1 MNLDFFTSSY
11 LNKISIKYKSMYI
24 VFEGID
30 GAGKST
36 QIRMLKEWLEANGF
50 RVETLVEPTD
60 SEVGKLIR
68 RILQRPDATTDNVQ
82 KTLGLLFA
90 ADRMLIMDK
99 LEDESKI
106 IISDRSFIS
115 SLAYQEPAEWIEV
128 LNRYAKKPDLLIL
141 LDLDVKRSV
150 ARTSGEDTF
159 ENEEFLTGV
168 KQNYLNLAENFEHQ
182 IIDANNG
189 VNKVSS
195 DIKKAVAP
203 YLGICPDCIR

>member
-1 MNLDFFTSSY
+1 
-11 LNKISIKYKSMYI
+11 MYI

-36 QIRMLKEWLEANGF
+36 QIQMLKDWLEANGF

-68 RILQRPDATTDNVQ
+68 KVLQRPDAQTDSVQ

-99 LEDESKI
+99 LNDESKV

-115 SLAYQEPAEWIEV
+115 SLAYQEPLEWIEV
-128 LNRYAKKPDLLIL
+128 LNKYAKKPDLLIL
-141 LDLDVKRSV
+141 LDLDVKTSV

-159 ENEEFLTGV
+159 ENEEFLTKV
-168 KQNYLNLAENFEHQ
+168 KENYLNLVGDYEHQ

>member
-1 MNLDFFTSSY
+1 
-11 LNKISIKYKSMYI
+11 MYI

-36 QIRMLKEWLEANGF
+36 QIQLLNEWLENNGLE
-50 RVETLVEPTD
+50 VETMVEPTD

-68 RILQRPDATTDNVQ
+68 RILQRPDATTDGVQ

-99 LEDESKI
+99 LEDEKKV

-128 LNRYAKKPDLLIL
+128 LNKYAKKPDLLIL
-141 LDLDVKRSV
+141 LDLDVKTSV

-159 ENEEFLTGV
+159 ENEEFLTNV
-168 KQNYLNLAENFEHQ
+168 KANYLEIAKNFNCE
-182 IIDANNG
+182 IINANNG

-203 YLGICPDCIR
+203 YVGLCKDCIL

>member
-1 MNLDFFTSSY
+1 
-11 LNKISIKYKSMYI
+11 MYI

-60 SEVGKLIR
+60 SEVGRLIR
-68 RILQRPDATTDNVQ
+68 KILQRPDAQSDRVQ
-82 KTLGLLFA
+82 KTLALLFA
-90 ADRMLIMDK
+90 ADRMLIMDR
-99 LEDESKI
+99 LEDKSKI

-115 SLAYQEPAEWIEV
+115 SLAYQEPAEWVEV
-128 LNRYAKKPDLLIL
+128 LNKYAKKPDLLIL
-141 LDLDVKRSV
+141 LDLDVKKSV

-159 ENEEFLTGV
+159 ENVEFLTGV
-168 KQNYLNLAENFEHQ
+168 KENYLKLAEDFTCE
-182 IIDANNG
+182 IIDAGNG

-203 YLGICPDCIR
+203 YLGICPDCIQ

>member
-1 MNLDFFTSSY
+1 
-11 LNKISIKYKSMYI
+11 MYI

-36 QIRMLKEWLEANGF
+36 QIQMLKEWLEANGF
-50 RVETLVEPTD
+50 RVETVVEPTD

-68 RILQRPDATTDNVQ
+68 KILQRPDAQSDRVQ

-115 SLAYQEPAEWIEV
+115 SLAYQGNPEWIGV
-128 LNRYAKKPDLLIL
+128 LNKYVKKPDLLIL
-141 LDLDVKRSV
+141 LDLDVKTSV

-159 ENEEFLTGV
+159 ENEQFLTGV
-168 KQNYLNLAENFEHQ
+168 RENYLKFAKDYTSE
-182 IIDANNG
+182 IIDATNG

-195 DIKKAVAP
+195 DIKKVVAP
-203 YLGICPDCIR
+203 YLGICPDCIL

>member
-1 MNLDFFTSSY
+1 MSFVLFKNEVNCY
-11 LNKISIKYKSMYI
+11 ILNNILTKVNSMYI

-36 QIRMLKEWLEANGF
+36 QIQLLKEWLEDNGLI
-50 RVETLVEPTD
+50 VETLVEPTD

-68 RILQRPDATTDNVQ
+68 KILQRPDAETDKVQ

-99 LEDESKI
+99 LSDDKKV

-128 LNRYAKKPDLLIL
+128 LNRLIL
-141 LDLDVKRSV
+141 MLP
-150 ARTSGEDTF
+150 A
-159 ENEEFLTGV
+159 FLFG
-168 KQNYLNLAENFEHQ
+168 L
-182 IIDANNG
+182 
-189 VNKVSS
+189 S
-195 DIKKAVAP
+195 
-203 YLGICPDCIR
+203 LGIGIGGRR

>member
-1 MNLDFFTSSY
+1 
-11 LNKISIKYKSMYI
+11 MYI

-36 QIRMLKEWLEANGF
+36 QIQMLKDWLEANGF

-68 RILQRPDATTDNVQ
+68 KILQRPDATTERLQ
-82 KTLGLLFA
+82 KTLALLFA
-90 ADRMLIMDK
+90 ADRMFIMDK

-106 IISDRSFIS
+106 FISDRSFIS
-115 SLAYQEPAEWIEV
+115 SLAYQEPAEWVEI

-141 LDLDVKRSV
+141 LDLDVKKSV

-159 ENEEFLTGV
+159 ENEEFLARV
-168 KQNYLNLAENFEHQ
+168 KENYLKLVENYEHQ

-203 YLGICPDCIR
+203 YLGICPDCIL

>member
-1 MNLDFFTSSY
+1 
-11 LNKISIKYKSMYI
+11 MYI
-24 VFEGID
+24 VFVGID

-36 QIRMLKEWLEANGF
+36 QIQLLKEWLEDNGLE
-50 RVETLVEPTD
+50 VETMVEPTD

-68 RILQRPDATTDNVQ
+68 KILQRPDATTDSVQ

-99 LEDESKI
+99 LSDDKKV

-115 SLAYQEPAEWIEV
+115 SLAYQEPADWISV
-128 LNRYAKKPDLLIL
+128 LNKYAKKPDLLLL
-141 LDLDVKRSV
+141 LDLDVKTSV
-150 ARTSGEDTF
+150 SRTSGEDTF
-159 ENEEFLTGV
+159 ENEEFLTNV
-168 KQNYLNLAENFEHQ
+168 KSNYLDLVKDFNHE

-189 VNKVSS
+189 INKVSS

-203 YLGICPDCIR
+203 HVGLCRDCIL

>member
-1 MNLDFFTSSY
+1 
-11 LNKISIKYKSMYI
+11 MYI

-36 QIRMLKEWLEANGF
+36 QIQMLKEWLEANGLE
-50 RVETLVEPTD
+50 VETLAEPTD

-68 RILQRPDATTDNVQ
+68 KILLRSDATTDSVQ

-99 LEDESKI
+99 LSDDKKVI
-106 IISDRSFIS
+106 LSDRSFIS
-115 SLAYQEPAEWIEV
+115 SLAYQEPAQWIAE
-128 LNRYAKKPDLLIL
+128 LNKYAKKPDLVLL
-141 LDLDVKRSV
+141 LDLDVKTSV
-150 ARTSGEDTF
+150 SRTSGEDEF
-159 ENEEFLTGV
+159 ENEEFLTEV
-168 KQNYLNLAENFEHQ
+168 KINYLEIIKDFNHV

-195 DIKKAVAP
+195 DVKKAVASHVG
-203 YLGICPDCIR
+203 L

>member
-1 MNLDFFTSSY
+1 
-11 LNKISIKYKSMYI
+11 MYI

-36 QIRMLKEWLEANGF
+36 QIQLLKEWLEANGF

-60 SEVGKLIR
+60 SKVGKLIR
-68 RILQRPDATTDNVQ
+68 EILQSPDATSDRVQ

-90 ADRMLIMDK
+90 ADRMFIMDK

-106 IISDRSFIS
+106 FISDRSFIS

-141 LDLDVKRSV
+141 LDLDVKKSV

-159 ENEEFLTGV
+159 ENAEFLTGV
-168 KQNYLNLAENFEHQ
+168 KENYLKLAENYTHE
-182 IIDANNG
+182 IIDADKG

>member
-1 MNLDFFTSSY
+1 
-11 LNKISIKYKSMYI
+11 MYI
-24 VFEGID
+24 VFDGID

-36 QIRMLKEWLEANGF
+36 QINLLKEWLEANGF

-68 RILQRPDATTDNVQ
+68 RILQRSDATEDRVQ

-99 LEDESKI
+99 LNDESKV

-128 LNRYAKKPDLLIL
+128 LNKYAKKPDLLIL
-141 LDLDVKRSV
+141 LDLDIKKSV

-159 ENEEFLTGV
+159 ENEEFLTNV
-168 KQNYLNLAENFEHQ
+168 RANYLNLVEGYTYE
-182 IIDANNG
+182 IINANNG

>member
-1 MNLDFFTSSY
+1 
-11 LNKISIKYKSMYI
+11 MYI

-36 QIRMLKEWLEANGF
+36 QIQLLKEWLEANGF

-60 SEVGKLIR
+60 SEVGKFIR
-68 RILQRPDATTDNVQ
+68 EILQHPDSSSDRYQ
-82 KTLGLLFA
+82 KILALLFA

-115 SLAYQEPAEWIEV
+115 SLAYQENMEWVEV
-128 LNRYAKKPDLLIL
+128 LNKYAKIPDLVLL
-141 LDLDVKRSV
+141 LDLDVKKSV
-150 ARTSGEDTF
+150 ARTSGKDTF
-159 ENEEFLTGV
+159 ENEKFLTDV
-168 KQNYLNLAENFEHQ
+168 KENYLCIVENYEHQ
-182 IIDANNG
+182 IINANNG

-195 DIKKAVAP
+195 DIKKAVAA
-203 YLGICPDCIR
+203 YLGICPDCVQ

>member
-1 MNLDFFTSSY
+1 
-11 LNKISIKYKSMYI
+11 MYI

-36 QIRMLKEWLEANGF
+36 QIEMLKEWLEANGLE
-50 RVETLVEPTD
+50 VETFVEPTG
-60 SEVGKLIR
+60 SEVGTLIR
-68 RILQRPDATTDNVQ
+68 EILQRPDATTDRVQ

-99 LEDESKI
+99 LEDDKKV

-115 SLAYQEPAEWIEV
+115 SLAYQEPAEWIGV
-128 LNRYAKKPDLLIL
+128 LNKYAKKPDLLIL
-141 LDLDVKRSV
+141 LDLDVKTSV

-159 ENEEFLTGV
+159 ENEEFLAGV
-168 KQNYLNLAENFEHQ
+168 RENYLNLAKDYEHQ

-189 VNKVSS
+189 INKVSS

-203 YLGICPDCIR
+203 YVGLCRDCIQ

>member
-1 MNLDFFTSSY
+1 
-11 LNKISIKYKSMYI
+11 MYI

-36 QIRMLKEWLEANGF
+36 QIQLLKEWLEANGF
-50 RVETLVEPTD
+50 TVETFVEPTD
-60 SEVGKLIR
+60 SKVGRLIR
-68 RILQRPDATTDNVQ
+68 EILQRPDSQDEDVQ
-82 KTLGLLFA
+82 KVLALLFA

-99 LEDESKI
+99 FSDESKI

-115 SLAYQEPAEWIEV
+115 SLAYQKNMEWVEE
-128 LNRYAKKPDLLIL
+128 LNKYAKRPDLLIL
-141 LDLDVKRSV
+141 LDLDVKKSV
-150 ARTSGEDTF
+150 ARTSKEDTF

-168 KQNYLNLAENFEHQ
+168 RENYLNIVKNFEHQ

-203 YLGICPDCIR
+203 YFGICPDCVR

>member
-1 MNLDFFTSSY
+1 
-11 LNKISIKYKSMYI
+11 MYI

-36 QIRMLKEWLEANGF
+36 QIQLLKEWLEDNGF

-60 SEVGKLIR
+60 SDVGKLIR
-68 RILQRPDATTDNVQ
+68 RILQRPDAATDSVQ

-99 LEDESKI
+99 LNDESKV

-115 SLAYQEPAEWIEV
+115 SLAYQQPAEWIEV
-128 LNRYAKKPDLLIL
+128 LNKYAKRPDLLLL
-141 LDLDVKRSV
+141 LDLDVKKSV
-150 ARTSGEDTF
+150 SRTSGQDTF
-159 ENEEFLTGV
+159 ENEEFLTNV
-168 KQNYLNLAENFEHQ
+168 KANYLKLVENYTHE

-203 YLGICPDCIR
+203 YLGICTDCIL

>member
-1 MNLDFFTSSY
+1 
-11 LNKISIKYKSMYI
+11 MYI

-30 GAGKST
+30 GSGKST
-36 QIRMLKEWLEANGF
+36 QIRLLKEWLEANGF

-68 RILQRPDATTDNVQ
+68 RILQRPDAQTDTVQ
-82 KTLGLLFA
+82 RTLGLLFA

-99 LEDESKI
+99 LEDKSKI
-106 IISDRSFIS
+106 FISDRSFIS

-141 LDLDVKRSV
+141 LDLDVKKSV

-168 KQNYLNLAENFEHQ
+168 KANYLRLAENFTHE

>member
-1 MNLDFFTSSY
+1 
-11 LNKISIKYKSMYI
+11 MYI

-36 QIRMLKEWLEANGF
+36 QIQLLKQWLEDNGF

-68 RILQRPDATTDNVQ
+68 KILQRPDATTDNVQ

-90 ADRMLIMDK
+90 ADRMLIIDK
-99 LEDESKI
+99 LEDKSKI

-115 SLAYQEPAEWIEV
+115 SLAYQEPVDWIEV
-128 LNRYAKKPDLLIL
+128 LNKYAKKPDLLVL
-141 LDLDVKRSV
+141 LDLDVKKSV

-159 ENEEFLTGV
+159 ENEEFLIGV
-168 KQNYLNLAENFEHQ
+168 KDNYLKLAKNYTSE

-195 DIKKAVAP
+195 DIKKVIAP
-203 YLGICPDCIR
+203 YLGICPDCIQ

>member
-1 MNLDFFTSSY
+1 
-11 LNKISIKYKSMYI
+11 MYI

-36 QIRMLKEWLEANGF
+36 QIQLLKEWLESNGF
-50 RVETLVEPTD
+50 KVETLVEPTD
-60 SEVGKLIR
+60 SEVGRLIR
-68 RILQRPDATTDNVQ
+68 EILQSPDATTDNVQ

-99 LEDESKI
+99 LNDDSKI

-115 SLAYQEPAEWIEV
+115 SLAYQEPVEWIEI
-128 LNRYAKKPDLLIL
+128 LNKYAKKPDLLIL
-141 LDLDVKRSV
+141 LNLDVKKSV

-159 ENEEFLTGV
+159 ENEEFLINV
-168 KQNYLNLAENFEHQ
+168 KEKYLKLAENYTHE
-182 IIDANNG
+182 IINANNG

-203 YLGICPDCIR
+203 YLGICPDCIL

>member
-1 MNLDFFTSSY
+1 
-11 LNKISIKYKSMYI
+11 MYI

-36 QIRMLKEWLEANGF
+36 QIEMLKDWLEANGF

-60 SEVGKLIR
+60 SEIGKLIR
-68 RILQRPDATTDNVQ
+68 EMLQRPDAETDKLQ

-115 SLAYQEPAEWIEV
+115 SLAYQEPAEWIEE
-128 LNRYAKKPDLLIL
+128 LNKYAKKPDLLLL
-141 LDLDVKRSV
+141 LDLDPKTSV
-150 ARTSGEDTF
+150 ARTDGKDTF
-159 ENEEFLTGV
+159 ENEEYLTKV
-168 KQNYLNLAENFEHQ
+168 RENYLDLAKNYTCE
-182 IIDANNG
+182 IIDASNG
-189 VNKVSS
+189 VNKMFS

-203 YLGICPDCIR
+203 YLGICPDCIL